1 MVAGRPATRN
11 DVIKKPPVKRPAG
24 RDGGGG
30 GASGKREA
38 KPRSR
43 AGEGAKAAAGGGD
56 SRARKR
62 KAAGALVTWCCVE
75 VYAVFMYTQKVHV
88 QQVHSAEGGCTED

>member
-11 DVIKKPPVKRPAG
+11 DVIKQPPVKRPAG
-24 RDGGGG
+24 RDSGAG

-38 KPRSR
+38 KPKSR
-43 AGEGAKAAAGGGD
+43 AGEGAKGAVGD

-62 KAAGALVTWCCVE
+62 KASGVWARIRVI
-75 VYAVFMYTQKVHV
+75 Q
-88 QQVHSAEGGCTED
+88 